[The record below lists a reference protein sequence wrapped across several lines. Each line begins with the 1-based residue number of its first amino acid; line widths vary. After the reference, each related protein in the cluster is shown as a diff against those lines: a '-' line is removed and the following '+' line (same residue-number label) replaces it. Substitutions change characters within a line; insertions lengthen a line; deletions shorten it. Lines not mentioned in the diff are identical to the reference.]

1 MKDTRAEREADRL
14 YSLLSP
20 DAGGYR
26 LSGGRELRPEGTFRN
41 PRTIIEDRRGPSL
54 LRITR
59 NPVTIGGRVV
69 KATPGQRILT
79 LRTEPFAYIADR
91 NLIAF
96 TDMLVRRHMRVHLDY
111 SLDGD
116 RGMRLLT
123 PTDAQMGELGEIIR
137 IYDGRPSREELAARA
152 RALHEFGSLAD
163 RTLLDLE
170 FADRRHPAPPKW
182 DGEPFGYGNGVIRV
196 DWPDPGDRRV
206 PVVRLMADWCDEPL
220 LTLRRSHPDF
230 LRLSRLGGRLFRY
243 AAVTRYPEDARRPRL
258 LLRIALLPKRT

>member
-137 IYDGRPSREELAARA
+137 IYDGRRPARSWRPGRVRSMNSGPWPTGRCLTWSSRI
-152 RALHEFGSLAD
+152 G
-163 RTLLDLE
+163 
-170 FADRRHPAPPKW
+170 
-182 DGEPFGYGNGVIRV
+182 GIR
-196 DWPDPGDRRV
+196 
-206 PVVRLMADWCDEPL
+206 
-220 LTLRRSHPDF
+220 
-230 LRLSRLGGRLFRY
+230 
-243 AAVTRYPEDARRPRL
+243 RRPHWMGSPSATGTASSASTG
-258 LLRIALLPKRT
+258 RIPGTGGCRSSA